1 MTALKTI
8 KTERDEFAEAS
19 RSILRDALKYAEENP
34 LKSVAVFTLTHAGQ
48 YNITYSTFERIEL
61 AGALA
66 LMGAEIAK

>member
-19 RSILRDALKYAEENP
+19 KDILRDALKFAEENP
-34 LKSVAVFTLTHAGQ
+34 LKSVVVFTVSRCGE
-48 YNITYSTFERIEL
+48 YNMTYSTFERIEL